1 MISSFS
7 SLRSAIIEYLY
18 FGEGTLICN
27 SIQTTLRLS
36 CNYIGVFHTWRIVFA
51 AHTQDSFLLSII
63 QLWGKSPE
71 TQSISLTNLNGK
83 RPAPSTTVLGQGW
96 QEWFTRREPN
106 LFWGFLVPSWF
117 HSVVCPW
124 WLGFQLGCG
133 CAKIWACSLLGGFI
147 LRDKLFV
154 AHRHSY
160 TIVEPFMGSST
171 QWGSLSSTINLPYFF
186 HPLEPCHSSV
196 VVEGWDALI
205 KFWWVLCA
213 ISLRG

>member
-1 MISSFS
+1 MLGLVLEFAVMIGCGLCYIPLIILEMSVGNMISSFS
-7 SLRSAIIEYLY
+7 SLRSAIIEFLD

-96 QEWFTRREPN
+96 QEWFTRDS
-106 LFWGFLVPSWF
+106 LIFFGVFWF
-117 HSVVCPW
+117 H
-124 WLGFQLGCG
+124 LGFTL
-133 CAKIWACSLLGGFI
+133 
-147 LRDKLFV
+147 LFV
-154 AHRHSY
+154 
-160 TIVEPFMGSST
+160 PD
-171 QWGSLSSTINLPYFF
+171 
-186 HPLEPCHSSV
+186 
-196 VVEGWDALI
+196 GWA
-205 KFWWVLCA
+205 FN
-213 ISLRG
+213 